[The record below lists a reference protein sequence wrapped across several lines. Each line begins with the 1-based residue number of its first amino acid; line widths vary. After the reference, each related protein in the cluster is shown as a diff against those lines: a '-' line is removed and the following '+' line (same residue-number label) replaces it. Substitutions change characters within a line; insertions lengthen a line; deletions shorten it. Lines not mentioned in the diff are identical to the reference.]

1 MSNVTIKEIAQQAWS
16 DILQEFAEEYDPT
29 EKEMELFATEM
40 LWQITA
46 DLNLWI
52 KEDIEES

>member
-1 MSNVTIKEIAQQAWS
+1 MTNGKIEQLAQQLWS
-16 DILQEFAEEYDPT
+16 DSLDEFAKYDPT

-40 LWQITA
+40 VWEITA
-46 DLNLWI
+46 HLNRWI

>member
-1 MSNVTIKEIAQQAWS
+1 MSILTIAEIARQMWVDNLVELAK
-16 DILQEFAEEYDPT
+16 YDPT

-46 DLNLWI
+46 DLNRWI

>member
-1 MSNVTIKEIAQQAWS
+1 MSNKTIEELAQQMWN
-16 DILQEFAEEYDPT
+16 DILQEFAKYDPT